1 MAGGVFNPLAGLEV
15 QKGNHQAPSIKPSF
29 DPCPTFRQLFYKN
42 RKVSQ
47 MLCFQLDSGSAR
59 DSLKKFLVQTPSSQ
73 DEAVRVG
80 H

>member
-1 MAGGVFNPLAGLEV
+1 MDSATDKLL
-15 QKGNHQAPSIKPSF
+15 KMRAPSIKPSF
-29 DPCPTFRQLFYKN
+29 DSCPTFRQFFYKN

-59 DSLKKFLVQTPSSQ
+59 DSLEKKIVQTPSNQ